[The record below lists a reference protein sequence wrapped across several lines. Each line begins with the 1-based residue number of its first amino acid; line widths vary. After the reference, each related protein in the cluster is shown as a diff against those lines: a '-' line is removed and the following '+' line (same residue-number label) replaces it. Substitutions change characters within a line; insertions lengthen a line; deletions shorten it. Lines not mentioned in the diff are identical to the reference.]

1 MFIVEMMKTGGAIEA
16 YEDPNDPN
24 DFVKIVF
31 HYRTV
36 CPAEQE
42 RLFCYAAEGKLL
54 AHYIPKGMPYRVN
67 PNKPI
72 GKNKVCTY
80 MKEICERA
88 GCVPP
93 KTGKVTNHGGR
104 RHGINLMAQ
113 AGVRTSE
120 NMTHARHR
128 NANVN
133 AQYQQNTEVT
143 RSTRVMDQRSAVVP
157 TDSRRLGVT
166 RMMYS
171 PRRLEARTGSEVYA
185 RPYIIG
191 RFPLFPPL
199 PDQHQT

>member
-1 MFIVEMMKTGGAIEA
+1 L
-16 YEDPNDPN
+16 
-24 DFVKIVF
+24 
-31 HYRTV
+31 

-54 AHYIPKGMPYRVN
+54 AHYIQKGMPYRVN

-72 GKNKVCTY
+72 GKNKISTF
-80 MKEICERA
+80 MKEICERT

-93 KTGKVTNHGGR
+93 KTGEVTNHGGR

-113 AGVRTSE
+113 AGVSTSE
-120 NMTHARHR
+120 NITHARHR

-143 RSTRVMDQRSAVVP
+143 RSTRVMAQRSDVVP
-157 TDSRRLGVT
+157 TGPRRSGVT

-171 PRRLEARTGSEVYA
+171 LPPPQDSQAHAHARHNSHNNILQEQRYSNQYA
-185 RPYIIG
+185 RG
-191 RFPLFPPL
+191 RSTTMITNRP
-199 PDQHQT
+199 T